1 MNKPTA
7 IQFNSKHITWL
18 MIGFAGLYILSSLVH
33 LGYFPLNGEEPRRA
47 IVSIEMLE
55 SGNYIKPTTL
65 GWEYYNKP
73 PMYNWIMS
81 FCMWLTGSTNEFA
94 VRLPSV
100 FFILCW
106 GICNYYIV
114 KKMMPANIA
123 ALSSIFLVTTFELY
137 FWGLNNGG
145 EIDIFYSFIVY
156 LQAIAIYYF
165 SLRKQWVAL
174 FLASYLF
181 CAIGFLTKGY
191 PSLIFQALT
200 LLAFCV
206 YDRSV
211 RIVFRWQHLL
221 GIALFAALVG
231 GYLYAYSSYASPA
244 KLLANL
250 LRESFIKSAVGENSD
265 KLLKKTISYP
275 ILFLKV
281 IMPWALFLLLLLKKH
296 SFRVWQNPLIR
307 YSLLFVLFNIPVYWF
322 TGIPKTRYIY
332 MFIPF
337 CMIALAW
344 IYYKTKEEHP
354 ALIAKVEKYM
364 SIVFMVLLAGLIAV
378 PFFVKLNYAWVIA
391 MLVLLLS
398 YLFLY
403 RRMKGYQVW
412 YFAGGLV
419 LARLIYALLFIPVQ
433 TAGLKVKYRDE
444 MGNMAKAA
452 NNEQV
457 NIYKKPQPL
466 FVEIDLKFTKLQFD
480 TIYASPPLAYQMP
493 YYYYQHTGHVVKYDT
508 TITPGKKYIGLLSEL
523 KDRNPKILYQ
533 FRDKHQHNDTA
544 ILFSLPVNASH

>member
-1 MNKPTA
+1 MKKPAA
-7 IQFNSKHITWL
+7 IQFTATSIAW
-18 MIGFAGLYILSSLVH
+18 MMVGFTLLYLLSSLIH

-55 SGNYIKPTTL
+55 SGNYIRPTTL

-73 PMYNWIMS
+73 PAYNWIMS
-81 FCMWLTGSTNEFA
+81 FCMWLTGSTSEFS

-106 GICNYYIV
+106 GVCNYYIV
-114 KKMMPANIA
+114 RKMMPANIA

-156 LQAIAIYYF
+156 LQAMSIYYF
-165 SLRKQWVAL
+165 SLRKRWMAL
-174 FLASYLF
+174 YLASYLF

-191 PSLIFQALT
+191 PSIIFQGLT
-200 LLAFCV
+200 MLAFCV
-206 YDRSV
+206 FSRSLRV
-211 RIVFRWQHLL
+211 VFRWQHLA
-221 GIALFAALVG
+221 GIALFVAVVG
-231 GYLYAYSSYASPA
+231 GYLYAYSFYSSPT

-275 ILFLKV
+275 TLFLK
-281 IMPWALFLLLLLKKH
+281 ILMPWALLLLLLLKKH

-337 CMIALAW
+337 CMIAFAW

-354 ALIAKVEKYM
+354 ALVAKVEKYM
-364 SIVFMVLLAGLIAV
+364 VIVFFILLAGLIAA
-378 PFFVKLNYAWVIA
+378 PFIVSLNYTWLALAIA
-391 MLVLLLS
+391 ALLV
-398 YLFLY
+398 YLFAY
-403 RRMKGYQVW
+403 GKMKGNQIW

-433 TAGLKVKYRDE
+433 TAGLKVKYRDL
-444 MGNMAKAA
+444 MAAMAKA
-452 NNEQV
+452 NNYEATKV
-457 NIYKKPQPL
+457 YKKAQPL
-466 FVEIDLKFTKLQFD
+466 AVEIDLKFTRLRFD

-493 YYYYQHTGHVVKYDT
+493 YYYYQQTGKLVIYDT
-508 TITPGKKYIGLLSEL
+508 VVRPGQTYIGLLPEV
-523 KDRNPKILYQ
+523 RMMNPEILYQ
-533 FRDKHQHNDTA
+533 FRDKHQHNDT
-544 ILFSLPVNASH
+544 ILLFRTQP

>member
-1 MNKPTA
+1 MKKPAA
-7 IQFNSKHITWL
+7 IHFNATHITWL
-18 MIGFAGLYILSSLVH
+18 VGGFIILYLLSSLIH

-55 SGNYIKPTTL
+55 SGNYIRPTTL

-73 PMYNWIMS
+73 PAYNWIMS
-81 FCMWLTGSTNEFA
+81 FCMWITGSTNEFS

-100 FFILCW
+100 FFILLW

-156 LQAIAIYYF
+156 LQAMSIYYF
-165 SLRKQWVAL
+165 SLSKRWNAL
-174 FLASYLF
+174 YLISYLF

-200 LLAFCV
+200 LLALCV
-206 YDRSV
+206 HLRSL
-211 RIVFRWQHLL
+211 RPVFRWQH
-221 GIALFAALVG
+221 IAGVAVFAAVVG
-231 GYLYAYSSYASPA
+231 GYLYAYSFYSSPT
-244 KLLANL
+244 KLLSNL

-265 KLLKKTISYP
+265 KLFKKTISYP
-275 ILFLKV
+275 ILFSKIV
-281 IMPWALFLLLLLKKH
+281 MPWALFLLLLLKKH

-337 CMIALAW
+337 CMIAFAW

-354 ALIAKVEKYM
+354 SLIAKMERYM
-364 SIVFMVLLAGLIAV
+364 VIVFLVLLAGLAAV
-378 PFFVKLNYAWVIA
+378 PFIVAVNYVWLGIA
-391 MLVLLLS
+391 IIALLVYI
-398 YLFLY
+398 YLY
-403 RRMKGYQVW
+403 KKMSSYQVW
-412 YFAGGLV
+412 YFATGLV
-419 LARLIYALLFIPVQ
+419 LARIIYALVFIPVQ
-433 TAGLKVKYRDE
+433 TAGLKVKYRDLMAE
-444 MGNMAKAA
+444 MAKA
-452 NNEQV
+452 NDYGQV
-457 NIYKKPQPL
+457 NIYKKPQPWA
-466 FVEIDLKFTKLQFD
+466 VEIDLKITRLRFD

-508 TITPGKKYIGLLSEL
+508 TIIPGKNYIGLLSEL
-523 KDRNPKILYQ
+523 KELHPHILYQ
-533 FRDKHQHNDTA
+533 FKDKHQHNDTA
-544 ILFSLPVNASH
+544 VLFNLPPIRP